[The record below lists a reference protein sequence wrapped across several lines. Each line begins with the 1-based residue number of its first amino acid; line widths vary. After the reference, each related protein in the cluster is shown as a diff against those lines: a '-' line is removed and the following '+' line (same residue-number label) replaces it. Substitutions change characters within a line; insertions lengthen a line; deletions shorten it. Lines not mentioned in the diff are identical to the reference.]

1 MIGKK
6 LPENPDKALPVL
18 NYGISKKKLF
28 EPHFGLSIDDRT
40 FRKSLRG
47 KTKNRQVNYA
57 RMFK

>member
-6 LPENPDKALPVL
+6 LPENPDKTFPVL
-18 NYGISKKKLF
+18 YY
-28 EPHFGLSIDDRT
+28 GLSIDDRT

-57 RMFK
+57 RMFKLGLSKARN